1 MYVLFII
8 YTHIYIITI
17 FYMYVFAYVI
27 DTSRT
32 KVVTKAAGSG
42 AGLERSGAQWC
53 PSNPPGSPKGR
64 TRIFS

>member
-1 MYVLFII
+1 
-8 YTHIYIITI
+8 
-17 FYMYVFAYVI
+17 MYVFAYVI